1 MTNHIL
7 FNGQPKA
14 GSHLLFRISEIFG
27 YGYPIE
33 FKFWDKTPKDGEF
46 MFWCQHLPWSKG
58 NERTLEER
66 GIKMVVIYRDPRD
79 VIASFLRAVIDQN
92 PNVLYYWH
100 ILRDF
105 GAEKF
110 ANEAM
115 LGIKKGETFGDGVS
129 MVDYRMKWLSWKAV
143 DNVLP
148 VRFENLIGS
157 RGGGNDASQLKTF
170 IRICQFIGLKKDD
183 KEYQEAVEKVFD
195 PNSKTFIKG
204 GKVGAWKKYLTENNL
219 EFLEKLT
226 GNLIQ
231 ELGYNNKNDGVK

>member
-14 GSHLLFRISEIFG
+14 GNHLLFRIPEIFG
-27 YGYPIE
+27 YGYPTE

-58 NERTLEER
+58 SERLLEER
-66 GIKMVVIYRDPRD
+66 GVKMVIVYRDPRD
-79 VIASFLRAVIDQN
+79 VISSFLRAIIDHQ
-92 PNVLYYWH
+92 PNVLKYWP
-100 ILRDF
+100 IFKSL
-105 GAEKF
+105 GMEKF

-115 LGIKKGETFGDGVS
+115 LGIKGEQFGDGVS
-129 MVDYRMKWLSWKAV
+129 MVDYRMRWLSWKTV

-148 VRFENLIGS
+148 VRFENLVGS
-157 RGGGNDASQLKTF
+157 KGGGNDASQLKTF
-170 IRICQFIGLKKDD
+170 IRICQFIGLRREEA
-183 KEYQEAVEKVFD
+183 EYQEVVKKIYD
-195 PNSKTFIKG
+195 PGSKTFVKG
-204 GKVGAWKKYLTENNL
+204 GKIGVWSRYLTENNL

-231 ELGYNNKNDGVK
+231 ELGYNNKNNGVIK